1 MCGIR
6 IPTLFAAHHWVEDSE
21 TCVASTAT
29 AMNDLAGLQ
38 ALVED
43 VGSGNVID
51 AELLDGCPV
60 EAHELDEMDAF
71 QAAQVAAHCFGLL
84 FDHKVEQLE
93 GIEAD
98 LDAGL
103 WTGTVDGFGFQIS
116 RDDVGDLV
124 LDFSSQPA

>member
-1 MCGIR
+1 
-6 IPTLFAAHHWVEDSE
+6 
-21 TCVASTAT
+21 
-29 AMNDLAGLQ
+29 MNDLAGLQ

-60 EAHELDEMDAF
+60 EAHELDEMDAS

-93 GIEAD
+93 GC
-98 LDAGL
+98 LLYTSPSPRDAHE
-103 WTGTVDGFGFQIS
+103 S
-116 RDDVGDLV
+116 RMP
-124 LDFSSQPA
+124 SSA

>member
-1 MCGIR
+1 
-6 IPTLFAAHHWVEDSE
+6 
-21 TCVASTAT
+21 
-29 AMNDLAGLQ
+29 MNDLAGLQ

-60 EAHELDEMDAF
+60 EAHELDEMDAS

-124 LDFSSQPA
+124 LDFSCQQA

>member
-1 MCGIR
+1 
-6 IPTLFAAHHWVEDSE
+6 
-21 TCVASTAT
+21 
-29 AMNDLAGLQ
+29 MNDLAGLQ

-84 FDHKVEQLE
+84 FDHKVKELK

-103 WTGTVDGFGFQIS
+103 WTGTVDGFRFQIS

>member
-1 MCGIR
+1 
-6 IPTLFAAHHWVEDSE
+6 
-21 TCVASTAT
+21 
-29 AMNDLAGLQ
+29 
-38 ALVED
+38 
-43 VGSGNVID
+43 
-51 AELLDGCPV
+51 
-60 EAHELDEMDAF
+60 MDAS
-71 QAAQVAAHCFGLL
+71 QAAQVAAHCFALL
-84 FDHKVEQLE
+84 FDHRVEQLE

>member
-1 MCGIR
+1 M
-6 IPTLFAAHHWVEDSE
+6 
-21 TCVASTAT
+21 
-29 AMNDLAGLQ
+29 
-38 ALVED
+38 
-43 VGSGNVID
+43 
-51 AELLDGCPV
+51 
-60 EAHELDEMDAF
+60 
-71 QAAQVAAHCFGLL
+71 
-84 FDHKVEQLE
+84 EQQE

>member
-1 MCGIR
+1 MCIR
-6 IPTLFAAHHWVEDSE
+6 DRS
-21 TCVASTAT
+21 
-29 AMNDLAGLQ
+29 
-38 ALVED
+38 
-43 VGSGNVID
+43 
-51 AELLDGCPV
+51 
-60 EAHELDEMDAF
+60 

-84 FDHKVEQLE
+84 FDHKVVQLE

-116 RDDVGDLV
+116 RDEVGDLV

>member
-1 MCGIR
+1 
-6 IPTLFAAHHWVEDSE
+6 
-21 TCVASTAT
+21 
-29 AMNDLAGLQ
+29 MNDLAGLQ

-60 EAHELDEMDAF
+60 EAHELDEMDAS

-98 LDAGL
+98 LDAACGPAPL
-103 WTGTVDGFGFQIS
+103 MALDFRSAGMTSAIWCSIS
-116 RDDVGDLV
+116 RVSRRDG
-124 LDFSSQPA
+124 

>member
-1 MCGIR
+1 
-6 IPTLFAAHHWVEDSE
+6 
-21 TCVASTAT
+21 
-29 AMNDLAGLQ
+29 MNDLAGLQ

-60 EAHELDEMDAF
+60 EAHELDEMDAS

-84 FDHKVEQLE
+84 FDHKVAQLE

-103 WTGTVDGFGFQIS
+103 WTAPLMASDFRSAGMTLAIWCSIS
-116 RDDVGDLV
+116 RASRRDG
-124 LDFSSQPA
+124 